1 MSKHIH
7 VIARLIAF
15 PNKVEEAKALLLG
28 LVEPTRKEVGCLQYD
43 LLQNQEDPTDFT
55 FVEQWESHES
65 LDAHLASE
73 HIQSAIA
80 KIPELIASGPDIRRY
95 TLLDP

>member
-1 MSKHIH
+1 M
-7 VIARLIAF
+7 
-15 PNKVEEAKALLLG
+15 
-28 LVEPTRKEVGCLQYD
+28 
-43 LLQNQEDPTDFT
+43 LQNREYPTDFT
-55 FVEQWESHES
+55 FVEKWESHES

>member
-1 MSKHIH
+1 MSKQIR
-7 VIARLIAF
+7 VVAQLIAF
-15 PNKVEEAKALLLG
+15 PHKIEEAKALLLE
-28 LVEPTRKEVGCLQYD
+28 LVELTRKETGCLQYD
-43 LLQNQEDPTDFT
+43 LLQNQADPTDFT
-55 FVEQWESHES
+55 FVEEWESHES

-80 KIPELIASGPDIRRY
+80 KLPQLIASGPDIRRY